1 MGVRYVKTTA
11 LCFLVVQELLAPE
24 LDSYILNSYTM
35 QEREMYF
42 SVRCAFL
49 KSEYVQYL
57 LLQSL
62 L

>member
-11 LCFLVVQELLAPE
+11 LCSLVMQELLAPE
-24 LDSYILNSYTM
+24 LDSYILNSYAM

-42 SVRCAFL
+42 SVRYAFL